1 MDNYKAAK
9 WRKRRILKIA
19 TKKLPVSVIAAFIL
33 GVLSLIMFIAMCII
47 SVINLGNAG
56 QIVGIV
62 PIISLIVNAWAFF
75 VSYRNLK
82 REDVK
87 KGPVSVSAFLNGGMV
102 IVYLVL
108 YLLGF
113 YIMFR

>member
-1 MDNYKAAK
+1 MILLYK
-9 WRKRRILKIA
+9 KRRLRIA
-19 TKKLPVSVIAAFIL
+19 TKKLPFSVAAAFAAGIL
-33 GVLSLIMFIAMCII
+33 SFIVFAGMCVI

-62 PIISLIVNAWAFF
+62 PIIMLAVNVCAFF
-75 VSYRNLK
+75 VSYQNLK

-87 KGPVSVSAFLNGGMV
+87 KGLVSASAFLNGGMV
-102 IVYLVL
+102 IIYLVL

-113 YIMFR
+113 YMMFR